1 MASLSILPVN
11 IAQRIVNEFF
21 YFDYFKSAD
30 LQRFGET
37 GRGGG
42 GGGGGGGAV
51 HTNPTSL
58 THGVWHVTEGRMKV
72 K

>member
-42 GGGGGGGAV
+42 AV

>member
-42 GGGGGGGAV
+42 GGGGGGGGSGS
-51 HTNPTSL
+51 H
-58 THGVWHVTEGRMKV
+58 
-72 K
+72 